1 MCCVSRGSKYRG
13 HLCGRFRASQRID
26 AYTPHLSLE
35 GGRTTTLG
43 LPIRGHDVLREAR
56 GTTVAQ
62 LEGYGTMRPNARSL
76 CSHVSGRTMPRF
88 AVRELPGGNGRAVAV
103 EATSCSSTRV
113 YARLAE
119 TASGPS
125 GPHFPDRQ
133 REKGV
138 QTGAL
143 KVSFEALHRIRVT
156 EPVNFF
162 TLVRGPYQCTCAR

>member
-1 MCCVSRGSKYRG
+1 
-13 HLCGRFRASQRID
+13 
-26 AYTPHLSLE
+26 
-35 GGRTTTLG
+35 
-43 LPIRGHDVLREAR
+43 
-56 GTTVAQ
+56 
-62 LEGYGTMRPNARSL
+62 
-76 CSHVSGRTMPRF
+76 MPRF

-143 KVSFEALHRIRVT
+143 KVDGETSLDTISG
-156 EPVNFF
+156 
-162 TLVRGPYQCTCAR
+162 RGQLPHYRPG